1 AAGAG
6 AAAAGSTRQEGS
18 ADIAHGRGGRV
29 EAGRARCVGVRPWP
43 VGAWAVGVAAN
54 AGSGRL
60 VSACSDGRM
69 RITQLRP
76 NNEEQ
81 RLRTAVL
88 AARQAKQ
95 QAATRS
101 GDAP

>member
-1 AAGAG
+1 
-6 AAAAGSTRQEGS
+6 GSTRQEGS
-18 ADIAHGRGGRV
+18 ADDADGRGGRFKT
-29 EAGRARCVGVRPWP
+29 GRARCVGVRPWP

-95 QAATRS
+95 QAAARS
-101 GDAP
+101 GDGP